1 MKLIA
6 ETAWHHDGDYKFFK
20 NLVLEI
26 CNKTKADYIKFHVTL
41 DLDEYMHIDHPAY
54 SWAKEKIFSKEQW
67 EEIFNLTR
75 ESGKKLMLLFNDTN
89 AIEFGLQFKPE
100 LVEIHSVCLN
110 DTNLLKSLYKYFKG
124 TYSKVVLGIGGTD
137 LYEIEHALQYL
148 KMDDIIMMHGFQ
160 NYPTQY
166 NDINFSKIKK
176 IMDLYPYLKHG
187 YADHTAWNH
196 ENNVLITL
204 FGAAMGMEYI
214 EKHVTTAPGEE
225 RTDWQAA
232 ISIEKFVKIE
242 EKLKVL
248 EEVKGD
254 GLLKMNKGEEVYST
268 FGKMKKAAILAEDV
282 SKGDKLQ
289 LKQIR
294 FKRTGQNSNLS
305 QVDVIKKIGK
315 IFTKD
320 ISRGSIINREDLK

>member
-20 NLVLEI
+20 NLVQQI
-26 CNKTKADYIKFHVTL
+26 CNKTKADYIKFHLTL
-41 DLDEYMHIDHPAY
+41 NVDEYMHDDHPGY
-54 SWAKEKIFSKEQW
+54 SWVNERIFSKEQW
-67 EEIFNLTR
+67 EEVFNLTR
-75 ESGKKLMLLFNDTN
+75 ENGKKLMLLFNDTK
-89 AIEFGLQFKPE
+89 AIEFGVKFKPE

-110 DTNLLKSLYKYFKG
+110 DVNLLKSLYKHFKG
-124 TYSKVVLGIGGTD
+124 TNSKVVLGIGGTD

-176 IMDLYPYLKHG
+176 IMYLYPYLKHG

-196 ENNVLITL
+196 ENNILITL

-232 ISIEKFVKIE
+232 ISIENFVKIE
-242 EKLKVL
+242 EKLKVF
-248 EEVKGD
+248 EEAKGD
-254 GLLKMNKGEEVYST
+254 GLLKMNKGEEAYST

-289 LKQIR
+289 LEHIR
-294 FKRTGQNSNLS
+294 FKRTGQNSDLS
-305 QVDVIKKIGK
+305 QVDVIKRIGK
-315 IFTKD
+315 TFTKD
-320 ISRGSIINREDLK
+320 IGRGSTLNQQDFK

>member
-1 MKLIA
+1 
-6 ETAWHHDGDYKFFK
+6 
-20 NLVLEI
+20 
-26 CNKTKADYIKFHVTL
+26 
-41 DLDEYMHIDHPAY
+41 
-54 SWAKEKIFSKEQW
+54 
-67 EEIFNLTR
+67 
-75 ESGKKLMLLFNDTN
+75 
-89 AIEFGLQFKPE
+89 
-100 LVEIHSVCLN
+100 
-110 DTNLLKSLYKYFKG
+110 
-124 TYSKVVLGIGGTD
+124 
-137 LYEIEHALQYL
+137 
-148 KMDDIIMMHGFQ
+148 
-160 NYPTQY
+160 
-166 NDINFSKIKK
+166 
-176 IMDLYPYLKHG
+176 
-187 YADHTAWNH
+187 
-196 ENNVLITL
+196 
-204 FGAAMGMEYI
+204 MGMEYI

-320 ISRGSIINREDLK
+320 ISRGSIINLQDLK